1 MDASASPYALLRVCA
16 QNKPPKIPSAYD
28 LYSAMQHSHTVQQ
41 VPPEPP
47 IQPFD
52 IPQQR
57 SQPQKTHYISDIHSR
72 HQAAGKRSRMQHASL
87 I

>member
-28 LYSAMQHSHTVQQ
+28 LYSAMQPSHTVQQ

-52 IPQQR
+52 TPQR
-57 SQPQKTHYISDIHSR
+57 SQPQKTHYVTDIHAR
-72 HQAAGKRSRMQHASL
+72 HQAAGKRSRMQQASL
-87 I
+87 M